1 MLFEFILAV
10 HVFKKSKKLGRG
22 IGGWCLVDPSFPDF
36 LMIFFNL
43 TRHLTQSLL
52 TSSMDTTAILS
63 SRVDL
68 HIPETNVLINIL
80 CT

>member
-1 MLFEFILAV
+1 MFS
-10 HVFKKSKKLGRG
+10 KKSKKLGRG
-22 IGGWCLVDPSFPDF
+22 IGGWCLADPSFSDF
-36 LMIFFNL
+36 LMIWFNL
-43 TRHLTQSLL
+43 TKHLTQSLL

-68 HIPETNVLINIL
+68 HIPETNVLINFL